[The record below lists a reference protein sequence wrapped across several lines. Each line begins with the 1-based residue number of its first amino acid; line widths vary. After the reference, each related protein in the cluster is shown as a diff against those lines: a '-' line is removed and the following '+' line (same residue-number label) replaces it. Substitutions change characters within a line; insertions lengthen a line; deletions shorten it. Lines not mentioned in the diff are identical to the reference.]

1 MDSVI
6 FNTSFILQIWQIP
19 KNEHVTIGPRE
30 QVLTPVRVVS
40 MLAEQLSKNAEQDD
54 NQVQILDL
62 EREVSIRPQLTG
74 HQGHPYGQC

>member
-1 MDSVI
+1 M
-6 FNTSFILQIWQIP
+6 
-19 KNEHVTIGPRE
+19 TIVARE

-62 EREVSIRPQLTG
+62 EREVGIRPQITS
-74 HQGHPYGQC
+74 HQGHRVGQCCGQSRWRLELKYICVHLRN